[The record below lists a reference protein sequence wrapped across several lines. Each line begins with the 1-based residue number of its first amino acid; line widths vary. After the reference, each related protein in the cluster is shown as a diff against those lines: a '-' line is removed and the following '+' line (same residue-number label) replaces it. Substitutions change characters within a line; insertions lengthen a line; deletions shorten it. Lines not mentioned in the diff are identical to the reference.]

1 MTRRTVAARSATLV
15 AALCIGLAYLVST
28 ARAAEDHGKDAPAP
42 PPVAPAPVPVAES
55 AQRITLPEGFKAT
68 LFAGEPDVVQP
79 IAFTIDD
86 RGRLWVC
93 EGMSYPKWQEADT
106 EPQDRHDRI
115 LILEDAD
122 NDGRFDK
129 RTVFADKLINLS
141 GIEVGFGGVFV
152 CSTPSLLFIPD
163 ADGDDMPDGPPK
175 ALLDGF
181 THDVSH
187 NVFNGLTWGPD
198 GWLYGMHGILAG
210 SNVGKPGLPPDSPE
224 RVGIDC
230 CVWRIHPVTN
240 AFEVVASGTT
250 NPFGLDFDAYG
261 QMFITNC
268 VIAHLWHVIPGAHY
282 QRMYGR
288 DRTPG
293 VARQDTE
300 QVDLMRS
307 CADHLHWGG
316 GSWTE
321 SRGGEGKHSEAGGG
335 HAHVGA
341 MIYLGDNWPD
351 RYRNTLFTH
360 NLHGNRV
367 NNDTLEHAGSGYVA
381 KHGPDFLF
389 AHDSWFRGL
398 ELQYGPDGGVYM
410 TDWSDTDECHDYEDI
425 HRENGRIYKVTYG
438 DVKKQDVNVA
448 KLSDAEL
455 VKLLSHK
462 NDWFARKAQRVLHE
476 RAAAGKLDEDT
487 RATIEIA
494 LTGTRRG
501 TPDALR
507 HIWALYVTG
516 GLDEQAL
523 AAFLSNDEEYIRAWA
538 IRLEVEDRQA
548 SPAMLDRFAE
558 LAASDPSPV
567 VRLHLASALQR
578 LPVEQRWPIAERLA
592 AHAEDATDA
601 NLPLMIW
608 YAVEPLVFADPD
620 RAVRLL
626 QTAKIPVVRENIA
639 RRLTEGK

>member
-1 MTRRTVAARSATLV
+1 MIPRPRRALVVATVIV
-15 AALCIGLAYLVST
+15 GLCLSF
-28 ARAAEDHGKDAPAP
+28 RAAGAGESDDAPKPPPPADAPAP
-42 PPVAPAPVPVAES
+42 QAEA
-55 AQRITLPEGFKAT
+55 AQRMTVPEGFKAT

-93 EGMSYPKWQEADT
+93 EGMSYPTWQEADT
-106 EPQDRHDRI
+106 ELQDRHDRI
-115 LILEDAD
+115 LIFEDAD

-141 GIEVGFGGVFV
+141 GIEIGFGGVYV

-163 ADGDDMPDGPPK
+163 ADADDKPDGPPK

-181 THDVSH
+181 THDISH

-230 CVWRIHPVTN
+230 CVWRVHPVTN
-240 AFEVVASGTT
+240 HFEVVATGTT

-268 VIAHLWHVIPGAHY
+268 VIAHLWHVIPGAHF

-293 VARQDTE
+293 IARQDTE

-316 GSWTE
+316 GAWTE
-321 SRGGEGKHSEAGGG
+321 SRGGEGRHSEAGGG

-381 KHGPDFLF
+381 RHSPDFLF

-410 TDWSDTDECHDYEDI
+410 TDWSDTDECHDYQDI
-425 HRENGRIYKVTYG
+425 HRENGRIFKVTYG
-438 DVKKQDVNVA
+438 EVKKRDVNVA
-448 KLSDAEL
+448 TMPDAGL

-462 NDWFARKAQRVLHE
+462 NEWFARKAQRVLHE
-476 RAAAGKLDEDT
+476 RAAGGKLKPEVLASLRKRVAGEQDV
-487 RATIEIA
+487 RGRLGA
-494 LTGTRRG
+494 L
-501 TPDALR
+501 
-507 HIWALYVTG
+507 WALYVTG
-516 GLDEQAL
+516 GVDEQQL
-523 AAFLSNDEEYIRAWA
+523 ARLLSDGEEYVRAWA
-538 IRLEVEDRQA
+538 IRLEVEDKSA

-578 LPVEQRWPIAERLA
+578 LPLEQRWPIAERLA
-592 AHAEDATDA
+592 AHGEDAGDA
-601 NLPLMIW
+601 NIPLMIW
-608 YAVEPLVFADPD
+608 YAVEPLVFADPG
-620 RAVRLL
+620 RAIALL
-626 QTAKIPVVRENIA
+626 QSSKLPVVRENIA
-639 RRLTEGK
+639 RRLTEGN